1 MNIDDLKEL
10 WIDKYRPHTVKD
22 MVLDSEIKNYFL
34 RIIESKS
41 PTNMTLISSP
51 GQGKTTLCLSI
62 CKDLNAETL
71 FIPCAV
77 EGRVETIQTKVKPFC
92 DSVSIDGRPK
102 IVVLDEIDSA
112 SATQESSFQKSLRN
126 VIESATDTRFFCTAN
141 YNKIIPAVLSRCPA
155 IKLGFTPKDLL
166 IRLKYILDSE
176 KIQYSLD
183 TLKEFVKIFVKQY
196 YPDIRSIINHLQ
208 LSCSN
213 GKLVISDSVVVESK
227 KTEFI
232 KELIGKVKSEKN
244 ILNVRKYYIQNKDM
258 IPDFVVFAGDVFN
271 YVVENSLLSDREIIV
286 KLSDILYQMNQVI
299 DKEISFFA
307 FISAL
312 SMGLSK

>member
-1 MNIDDLKEL
+1 M
-10 WIDKYRPHTVKD
+10 
-22 MVLDSEIKNYFL
+22 
-34 RIIESKS
+34 
-41 PTNMTLISSP
+41 
-51 GQGKTTLCLSI
+51 
-62 CKDLNAETL
+62 
-71 FIPCAV
+71 
-77 EGRVETIQTKVKPFC
+77 
-92 DSVSIDGRPK
+92 
-102 IVVLDEIDSA
+102 
-112 SATQESSFQKSLRN
+112 
-126 VIESATDTRFFCTAN
+126 
-141 YNKIIPAVLSRCPA
+141 
-155 IKLGFTPKDLL
+155 L

-232 KELIGKVKSEKN
+232 KELIDKIKSEKN

-258 IPDFVVFAGDVFN
+258 IPDFVVFAGDIFN